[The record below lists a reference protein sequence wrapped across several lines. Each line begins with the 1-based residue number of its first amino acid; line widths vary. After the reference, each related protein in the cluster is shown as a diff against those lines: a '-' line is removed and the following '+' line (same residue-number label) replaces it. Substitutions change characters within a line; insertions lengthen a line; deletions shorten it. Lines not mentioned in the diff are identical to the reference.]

1 MKKIRP
7 KILLAFAASGL
18 LLLPSC
24 GDWLDINTN
33 ELA

>member
-1 MKKIRP
+1 MKKIRT

-24 GDWLDINTN
+24 GDWLGK
-33 ELA
+33 LQPQY